1 MPVLNETDV
10 YREFAPPP
18 ALRRSIACL
27 WIRRGN
33 GDPVRILPD
42 GCSDIIWR
50 PGAATFVAGPDTS
63 ARTSYPLPGEW
74 IIGARF
80 RPGAGGSALGWPLAD
95 LRDQRVPLSQLGL
108 TDHMDDAEDPERA
121 LELLAAAAF
130 RLAGGGGPDRAV
142 QAAVVRLAD
151 PTNRVERLADDLGL
165 SERQLRRRFMS
176 AVGYGPKTLQRVLR
190 LHRFLKS
197 AGAESLAGAAFDAG
211 YADQAHLAR
220 ECRAL
225 TGLTPRQLIAASGL

>member
-33 GDPVRILPD
+33 GEPVRILPD
-42 GCSDIIWR
+42 ACSDIIWR

-63 ARTSYPLPGEW
+63 ARISHPLPGEW

-80 RPGAGGSALGWPLAD
+80 LPGAGGSALGWQLAE
-95 LRDQRVPLSQLGL
+95 LRDQRVPLSELGL
-108 TDHMDDAEDPERA
+108 ADRLDDAEEPQRA
-121 LELLAAAAF
+121 LELLAATAF
-130 RLAGGGGPDRAV
+130 RLAGGAEPDRAV
-142 QAAVVRLAD
+142 QAAVVCLSD
-151 PTNRVERLADDLGL
+151 PTHRVERLADDLGL
-165 SERQLRRRFMS
+165 SERQLRRRFMA

-190 LHRFLKS
+190 LHRFLRS
-197 AGAESLAGAAFDAG
+197 VGAESLAGAAFDAG

-225 TGLTPRQLIAASGL
+225 TGITPRQLVGL